1 MKKNIVKIV
10 ILAQISCFGLTK
22 NTKIPDNNAV
32 IEQSYEM
39 LKLKQALYASTITI
53 EEYDS
58 LEVIIKDSDVE
69 FDLNMYL
76 EKQ

>member
-10 ILAQISCFGLTK
+10 ILAQISCVGLTK

-39 LKLKQALYASTITI
+39 LKLKQALYESTITT

-58 LEVIIKDSDVE
+58 LEVIIKDSNVE

>member
-1 MKKNIVKIV
+1 M
-10 ILAQISCFGLTK
+10 
-22 NTKIPDNNAV
+22 V

-39 LKLKQALYASTITI
+39 LKLKQALYASTITT

>member
-1 MKKNIVKIV
+1 MKKSIVKIV
-10 ILAQISCFGLTK
+10 ILAQISCVGLTK

>member
-10 ILAQISCFGLTK
+10 ILAQISCVGLTK

>member
-10 ILAQISCFGLTK
+10 ILAQISCVGLTK

-39 LKLKQALYASTITI
+39 LKLKQALYASTITT

-58 LEVIIKDSDVE
+58 LKVIIKDPNVE

>member
-1 MKKNIVKIV
+1 MKKNIFKIV
-10 ILAQISCFGLTK
+10 ILAQISCVGLK
-22 NTKIPDNNAV
+22 KITKIPSNNTV
-32 IEQSYEM
+32 IEQSYEI
-39 LKLKQALYASTITI
+39 LKLKQALYASTITT

-58 LEVIIKDSDVE
+58 LELIIKDPNIE

>member
-10 ILAQISCFGLTK
+10 ILAQISCVGLTK

-39 LKLKQALYASTITI
+39 LKLKQALYASTITT

-58 LEVIIKDSDVE
+58 LEVIFKDPNVE

>member
-10 ILAQISCFGLTK
+10 ILAQISCVGLTK

-39 LKLKQALYASTITI
+39 LKLKQALYASTITT

-58 LEVIIKDSDVE
+58 LEVIIKDPNIE

>member
-10 ILAQISCFGLTK
+10 ILAQISCVGLKK
-22 NTKIPDNNAV
+22 NTKIADNNAV

-39 LKLKQALYASTITI
+39 LKLKQALYASTITT

-58 LEVIIKDSDVE
+58 LEVIIKDPNIE

>member
-1 MKKNIVKIV
+1 
-10 ILAQISCFGLTK
+10 
-22 NTKIPDNNAV
+22 
-32 IEQSYEM
+32 M